1 LEQQLN
7 SQRDD
12 ELGRLYDAIDEMCRS
27 LSAKITEAEQAR
39 QEAKEAQKAAESAE
53 QEATQMAEAYQVIV
67 EEYAATMQQAAEGN
81 LTKRIDVSTEYK
93 AMETIGTEFNKTM
106 DNLTATLT
114 TVDTFAN
121 DIQQNVD
128 MIISDGEAI
137 ASNATSHQ

>member
-1 LEQQLN
+1 
-7 SQRDD
+7 
-12 ELGRLYDAIDEMCRS
+12 MCRS

-39 QEAKEAQKAAESAE
+39 QEAKEAQKAAEAAE
-53 QEATQMAEAYQVIV
+53 QEATQMAEAYQIIA
-67 EEYAATMQQAAEGN
+67 EDYEATMQQAAEDN

-93 AMETIGTEFNKTM
+93 AMETIGIEFNRTM